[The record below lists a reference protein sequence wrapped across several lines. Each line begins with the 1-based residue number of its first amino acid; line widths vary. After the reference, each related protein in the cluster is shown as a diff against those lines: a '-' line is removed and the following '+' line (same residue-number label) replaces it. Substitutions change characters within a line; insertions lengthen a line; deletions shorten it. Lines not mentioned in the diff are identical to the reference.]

1 MTLKNRHDMALDQPA
16 DIIILRRMLQRRF
29 VDRGLDA
36 ALELFSH
43 TPGCCATL
51 QEAMHYAVFPGGAR
65 MRPLLCTTVAH
76 VQGAQDLELVQ
87 AAATAVELLH
97 SASLVHDDLPCF
109 DDADWRRGRHSLH
122 RVFGEPMAVLVGDG
136 LMTLA
141 FRVLAQ
147 NMTPLRAAVLAEVA
161 QVASTMVC
169 GQAQEGEDD
178 VVLNLYHHCK
188 TGCLFESAAVCGALC
203 AGAPPEPWR
212 LFGRR
217 IGAIYQLADDVFDV
231 VGDDEGVSK
240 PTGRDETL
248 GRPNYAL
255 AHGTCAA
262 RAALDERVSELRAS
276 LPSHGNMTP
285 FYDWLDVLEERLH
298 EAVTPKPRIARIDQ
312 HVAAHAVRGVPR
324 AFG

>member
-1 MTLKNRHDMALDQPA
+1 MALDQPA
-16 DIIILRRMLQRRF
+16 DISILPGMLQRRF

-36 ALELFSH
+36 ALELFGH
-43 TPGCCATL
+43 TPGCSTTL
-51 QEAMHYAVFPGGAR
+51 RGAMHYAVFPGGAR
-65 MRPLLCTTVAH
+65 MRPLLCTTVAY
-76 VQGAQDLELVQ
+76 VQGAQDMELVQ
-87 AAATAVELLH
+87 ATATALELLH

-122 RVFGEPMAVLVGDG
+122 RVYGEAMAVLVGDG
-136 LMTLA
+136 LLALA

-147 NMTPLRAAVLAEVA
+147 NMTPLRATVLAEVG

-178 VVLNLYHHCK
+178 VVINTYHHCK

-231 VGDDEGVSK
+231 VGEDTGVSK
-240 PTGRDETL
+240 PTGRDRAL

-255 AHGTCAA
+255 AHGTRAA
-262 RAALDERVSELRAS
+262 WAALDERISELRAS
-276 LPSHGNMTP
+276 LPMHHNMAP
-285 FYDWLDVLEERLH
+285 FYAWLDGLEAHLR
-298 EAVTPKPRIARIDQ
+298 EAVAAPKPRLASVEN
-312 HVAAHAVRGVPR
+312 HVAAHAVRGAPR

>member
-1 MTLKNRHDMALDQPA
+1 MALDQA
-16 DIIILRRMLQRRF
+16 AYIRILRRMLQRRF

-36 ALELFSH
+36 ALELFSQ
-43 TPGCCATL
+43 TPGCSATL
-51 QEAMHYAVFPGGAR
+51 QEAMHYAVFPGGGR

-76 VQGAQDLELVQ
+76 VMGAQDMELVRTG
-87 AAATAVELLH
+87 AAALELLH

-109 DDADWRRGRHSLH
+109 DDADWRRGRYSLH

-136 LMTLA
+136 LISLA
-141 FRVLAQ
+141 FRILAQ
-147 NMTPLRAAVLAEVA
+147 DMTPRRATVLNEVA

-169 GQAQEGEDD
+169 GQALEGEAD
-178 VVLNLYHHCK
+178 VVINTYHHCK

-231 VGDDEGVSK
+231 VAQNEGVSK
-240 PTGRDETL
+240 PTGRDEAL

-255 AHGTCAA
+255 AHGI
-262 RAALDERVSELRAS
+262 RAAWAVLDERLSELRAS
-276 LPSHGNMTP
+276 LPEGGNMTA
-285 FYDWLDVLEERLH
+285 FYAWLDNLEQQLRD
-298 EAVTPKPRIARIDQ
+298 AVAAPQPRIVRTEA
-312 HVAAHAVRGVPR
+312 HVALHSLSSAPR